1 MAILQQIRRYC
12 FLNALLLCY
21 DGAIVKRTL
30 FLLMTGAVLLSAGL
44 PAAAQKYEPKTIQFK
59 GDPEYSNQE
68 LLAASGLRNGAALTT
83 AEMHDHAK
91 QLMDTGVFDNL
102 TYKFDGIDLVYL
114 LTPAAQL
121 YPIRLENL
129 PLAPGKDLDAQL
141 HERFPLYHGK
151 VPAEGG
157 LMEQVRQALEGMLA
171 AKGISAAITAT
182 PFTDQKLHQVTAVSF
197 AIAAPAV
204 EIGEIHPD
212 AASGALDPKAQEI
225 LAKLTGSPYNAEGSP
240 SQIATYLGNLYRDK
254 GYLEAEIHANPQG
267 APVITPEAIRIPFL
281 VSISPGQL
289 YKLSGV
295 TLAPGLLVTQAEF
308 DHQSNI
314 HPGDL
319 ADGAHVRE
327 NWQYIERQYHNHG
340 YLKAVVHPTPSFD
353 RAQGTA
359 SFTVTVEPG
368 PVYTMGKLAIE
379 NVSDDLRAMMLA
391 AWKVPAG
398 AILNEGAVRNFFF
411 IGSANPKL
419 QSIFAAVNC
428 RYNLQLNDD
437 THTADVTL
445 RLEKRH

>member
-1 MAILQQIRRYC
+1 MPRPV
-12 FLNALLLCY
+12 F
-21 DGAIVKRTL
+21 L
-30 FLLMTGAVLLSAGL
+30 FLIVGVLLSGSL
-44 PAAAQKYEPKTIQFK
+44 PLTAQKFLPKSIQFK
-59 GDPEYSNQE
+59 GDPEYSDQE
-68 LLAASGLRNGAALTT
+68 LLDAAGLKTGVALTS
-83 AEMHDHAK
+83 AEMHDHAE

-102 TYKFDGIDLVYL
+102 TYKFDGVDLVYF
-114 LTPAAQL
+114 LTPAALL

-129 PLAPGKDLDAQL
+129 PLASGKDLDAQL

-157 LMEQVRQALEGMLA
+157 LMEQVRHALEGMLA
-171 AKGISAAITAT
+171 AKGIKATVTPTPSSDPKLHQITAISFAITA
-182 PFTDQKLHQVTAVSF
+182 P
-197 AIAAPAV
+197 PV
-204 EIGEIHPD
+204 EIGEIRPD

-240 SQIATYLGNLYRDK
+240 SQIETYVGNFYHDK

-267 APVITPEAIRIPFL
+267 APVITPEAIRIPLL
-281 VSISPGQL
+281 VSISPGEL

-295 TLAPGLLVTQAEF
+295 TLGPSLLVTQAEF